1 MRKEQ
6 LNLDH
11 LSMIKSYL
19 QPQKSKEVMLNQM
32 IQSNLFMNGKKEFDY
47 ESKILTACIEFI
59 RTVSI
64 EEIQQLDFS
73 EVLDDE
79 EEVVE

>member
-1 MRKEQ
+1 
-6 LNLDH
+6 
-11 LSMIKSYL
+11 
-19 QPQKSKEVMLNQM
+19 M
-32 IQSNLFMNGKKEFDY
+32 IQSNLFVSGKKEFDY
-47 ESKILTACIEFI
+47 ENKILTECIEFI

-64 EEIQQLDFS
+64 EEIQQLDLS